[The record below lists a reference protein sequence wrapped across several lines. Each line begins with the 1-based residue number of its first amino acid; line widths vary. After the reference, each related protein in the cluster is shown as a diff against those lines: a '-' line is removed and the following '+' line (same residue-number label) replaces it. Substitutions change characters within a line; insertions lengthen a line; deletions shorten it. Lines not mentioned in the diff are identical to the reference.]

1 MPIYPLTKRASQS
14 QIITSKWVTGNRQEN
29 VIAEIIPK
37 KTQNRNYSPGYD
49 YISKA
54 EFVPT
59 GPGELRLKKG
69 EKVKVLKQSVDESC
83 LYVERQNEAK

>member
-1 MPIYPLTKRASQS
+1 M
-14 QIITSKWVTGNRQEN
+14 GNGQPPRER
-29 VIAEIIPK
+29 
-37 KTQNRNYSPGYD
+37 NRRDNSEKIRNQYYNTGYD

-69 EKVKVLKQSVDESC
+69 EKVRVLKQSVDESC

>member
-1 MPIYPLTKRASQS
+1 MGNGQPRRKRPRPDNFKE
-14 QIITSKWVTGNRQEN
+14 IRNRL
-29 VIAEIIPK
+29 
-37 KTQNRNYSPGYD
+37 YSPGYD

-69 EKVKVLKQSVDESC
+69 EKVRVIKQSVDESC
-83 LYVERQNEAK
+83 LYIERLNEAK